1 MRIVDINRFPFGT
14 VLSLSEDVPSDVIG
28 GYLSADGTT
37 LYKVKGTPSNI
48 WTEVLLEG
56 DADLKIGQEITFL
69 KPIA

>member
-1 MRIVDINRFPFGT
+1 MKITDIHKFSIGT
-14 VLSLSEDVPSDVIG
+14 NVSLSEDAPSDVIG
-28 GYLSADGTT
+28 GYLSTDGTT

-56 DADLKIGQEITFL
+56 DADLKIGQEVTFL

>member
-1 MRIVDINRFPFGT
+1 MKITDIHKFSIGT
-14 VLSLSEDVPSDVIG
+14 NVSLSEDAPSDVIG

-56 DADLKIGQEITFL
+56 DADLKIGQEVTFL